1 MANSSSAA
9 RRAAYLFLT
18 LCCGALL
25 AFAGFRVY
33 DIYGPS
39 KISVGGIP
47 YGLPAGTTVLR
58 GDSPDMAAESA
69 KVPVQVQTELR
80 RASELLRSGSLQS
93 AYDIYD
99 GVVVL
104 YPDLLPALLGQ
115 ANVLFEMDSIT
126 PVQQDRLILLV
137 DKLQSR
143 FPGSG
148 LSAYLESHRVF
159 RNGNESAALELARV
173 ATEKAPALYQAR
185 LWYGELLLNVS
196 RYVQAANEF
205 RTVVSLTNGDV
216 PKAYERLAEVYHVSG
231 NLDSCSAL
239 VEFALS
245 QYPVNAKLLLLQGY
259 LNEYRGHFDAAEK
272 IYQRILAFRPDD
284 ADARNAAA
292 TLGEKSP
299 PGPGTGI
306 VLSPQDR
313 AQTACDILEPL
324 VEKYPENLP
333 LREAL
338 GRAYM
343 KGRQFDL
350 ARMQF
355 QEIMKSDPEYP
366 DIQQRIQETNITR
379 PAPIT
384 KNDGLTANLNR
395 AVDSLRESM
404 APSTTHDF
412 TTMLGHY
419 VVRYGAT
426 PREFFKKYSI
436 GNFRPV
442 ANNVWQETFYVAPY
456 MHTYTVVFDSLN
468 HFREVHV
475 VVYDSSSST
484 NHLGIAPE
492 IFTRLLKQNSRISG
506 IGNSTGETDCGDGL
520 VLDAAVWETQDNFEM
535 LARVVGKPAEVR
547 MVRFDKSALPP
558 GLKLCDYGKYLN
570 EY

>member
-9 RRAAYLFLT
+9 RKAAYLFLT

-25 AFAGFRVY
+25 TFAGFRVY
-33 DIYGPS
+33 DVYGPS
-39 KISVGGIP
+39 KIVVGGNP
-47 YGLPAGTTVLR
+47 YGLPAGSIVAK
-58 GDSPDMAAESA
+58 GDTPDMSAELMA
-69 KVPVQVQTELR
+69 VPVQVQTELR
-80 RASELLRSGSLQS
+80 RAAELFRAGAYGT

-99 GVVVL
+99 GIVVL

-115 ANVLFEMDSIT
+115 VNTLFEMDSLT
-126 PVQQDRLILLV
+126 EAQQDRLMLLV
-137 DKLQSR
+137 DKIQARL
-143 FPGSG
+143 PASG
-148 LSAYLESHRVF
+148 VSAYLESRKVYSS
-159 RNGNESAALELARV
+159 NASAALELARM
-173 ATEKAPALYQAR
+173 ASEKAPALYQTR
-185 LWYGELLLNVS
+185 LWYGKLLMENGRSIQATNELK
-196 RYVQAANEF
+196 
-205 RTVVSLTNGDV
+205 TVVSLSNGDES
-216 PKAYERLAEVYHVSG
+216 KAYELLAELYRRG
-231 NLDSCSAL
+231 GQLDSSAAV
-239 VEFALS
+239 VEYALS
-245 QYPVNAKLLLLQGY
+245 QFPVNANLLLLQGY
-259 LNEYRGHFDAAEK
+259 LNEYQGHFDAAEK
-272 IYQRILAFRPDD
+272 IYQRILAFNPGFTP
-284 ADARNAAA
+284 ASEALS

-299 PGPGTGI
+299 PGSGSGV

-324 VEKYPENLP
+324 VEKYPDNLP
-333 LREAL
+333 LKEAL
-338 GRAYM
+338 GRAYL
-343 KGRQFDL
+343 KGRMFDR

-355 QEIMKSDPEYP
+355 QDIQKVDPEYP
-366 DIQQRIQETNITR
+366 EIQQRIQEANVTR
-379 PAPIT
+379 PAPVS
-384 KNDGLTANLNR
+384 KNEGLTANLNR
-395 AVDSLRESM
+395 AIDSLRESM
-404 APSTTHDF
+404 APSSTHDF

-442 ANNVWQETFYVAPY
+442 ANNVWQESFYIAPY

-475 VVYDSSSST
+475 LVYDSTSST

-520 VLDAAVWETQDNFEM
+520 VIDAAVWETQDNFEM

-558 GLKLCDYGKYLN
+558 GLKLCDYTKYLN
-570 EY
+570 QY